1 MEKMIETAVI
11 WALPLLLAITLHEA
25 AHAYVARF
33 LGDST
38 AYLAGRLTLDPLK
51 HIDMLGT
58 IIIPVALLLVG
69 SPFIFGYAKP
79 VPVDFGQL
87 RHPRRDTA
95 LVALA
100 GPAANLLMAF
110 LWSIVKVGL
119 IAGHVHAAFLHQ
131 MADAGIVVNLVLFAF
146 NLFPLPPLD
155 GGRIMTSLLPV
166 HLAYRFAQIERYGFF
181 IVLGLV
187 YLGLTT
193 YWMRPV
199 MYLGRLIVNFF
210 LYPLLHFLPV

>member
-1 MEKMIETAVI
+1 MDNIVEIAFI
-11 WALPLLLAITLHEA
+11 WAIPLLLAITLHEA
-25 AHAYVARF
+25 AHAFVAKY

-38 AYLAGRLTLDPLK
+38 AYLEGRMTLNPFK
-51 HIDMLGT
+51 HIDPLGT
-58 IIIPVALLLVG
+58 VIIPAVLLFLG
-69 SPFIFGYAKP
+69 SPFIFGYDRP
-79 VPVDFGQL
+79 VPVNFGQL
-87 RHPRRDTA
+87 RHPRRDAA

-100 GPAANLLMAF
+100 GPGSSLVMAF
-110 LWSIVKVGL
+110 LWSLFKIVL
-119 IAGHVHAAFLHQ
+119 LLAGVQNGFFLQ
-131 MADAGIVVNLVLFAF
+131 MAEAGVLINLVLFAF

-166 HLAYRFAQIERYGFF
+166 SMADKFARIERYGFF

-199 MYLGRLIVNFF
+199 MGFGRWIVHLF
-210 LYPLLHFLPV
+210 LTPLLYFLS

>member
-87 RHPRRDTA
+87 RHPRRDAA

-100 GPAANLLMAF
+100 GPSANLFMAF
-110 LWSIVKVGL
+110 LWS
-119 IAGHVHAAFLHQ
+119 
-131 MADAGIVVNLVLFAF
+131 LV
-146 NLFPLPPLD
+146 
-155 GGRIMTSLLPV
+155 
-166 HLAYRFAQIERYGFF
+166 
-181 IVLGLV
+181 
-187 YLGLTT
+187 
-193 YWMRPV
+193 
-199 MYLGRLIVNFF
+199 
-210 LYPLLHFLPV
+210 

>member
-1 MEKMIETAVI
+1 MDNIVEIAFI
-11 WALPLLLAITLHEA
+11 WAIPLLLAITLHEA
-25 AHAYVARF
+25 AHAFVAKY

-38 AYLAGRLTLDPLK
+38 AYLEGRMTLNPFK
-51 HIDMLGT
+51 HIDPLGT
-58 IIIPVALLLVG
+58 VIIPAVLLFLG
-69 SPFIFGYAKP
+69 SPFIFGYARP
-79 VPVDFGQL
+79 VPVNFGQL
-87 RHPRRDTA
+87 RHPRRDAA

-100 GPAANLLMAF
+100 GPGSNLVMAF
-110 LWSIVKVGL
+110 LWSLFKIVL
-119 IAGHVHAAFLHQ
+119 LLAGVQNGFFLQ
-131 MADAGIVVNLVLFAF
+131 MAEACVLINLVLFAF

-166 HLAYRFAQIERYGFF
+166 SMADKFARIERYGFF

-199 MYLGRLIVNFF
+199 MGFGRWIVHLF
-210 LYPLLHFLPV
+210 LTPLLYFLS

>member
-38 AYLAGRLTLDPLK
+38 AYLAGRMRLDHSNL
-51 HIDMLGT
+51 IDVLGT
-58 IIIPVALLLVG
+58 VIIPVALLLAG

-100 GPAANLLMAF
+100 GPVANLFMAF

-119 IAGHVHAAFLHQ
+119 VAGHVHAAFLHQ
-131 MADAGIVVNLVLFAF
+131 MMDAGIVVNLVLFAF

-155 GGRIMTSLLPV
+155 GGRIMTSLLPA

-199 MYLGRLIVNFF
+199 MYLGRLVVNLF
-210 LYPLLHFLPV
+210 LYPLLYFLPV

>member
-87 RHPRRDTA
+87 RHPRRDAA
-95 LVALA
+95 LVAPRICSWHFSGVLSKS
-100 GPAANLLMAF
+100 GLSQGMCMPYSCIRWQMLVSSSIWCCSRSIFSHCHLWTEAA
-110 LWSIVKVGL
+110 
-119 IAGHVHAAFLHQ
+119 
-131 MADAGIVVNLVLFAF
+131 
-146 NLFPLPPLD
+146 
-155 GGRIMTSLLPV
+155 
-166 HLAYRFAQIERYGFF
+166 
-181 IVLGLV
+181 
-187 YLGLTT
+187 
-193 YWMRPV
+193 
-199 MYLGRLIVNFF
+199 
-210 LYPLLHFLPV
+210 

>member
-51 HIDMLGT
+51 HIDVLGT
-58 IIIPVALLLVG
+58 VIIPVALLLVG

-79 VPVDFGQL
+79 VPVDFGQV
-87 RHPRRDTA
+87 RHPRRGTA

-131 MADAGIVVNLVLFAF
+131 MADAGIVVTLLLFAF

-155 GGRIMTSLLPV
+155 
-166 HLAYRFAQIERYGFF
+166 
-181 IVLGLV
+181 
-187 YLGLTT
+187 
-193 YWMRPV
+193 
-199 MYLGRLIVNFF
+199 
-210 LYPLLHFLPV
+210 